1 MSKIFQIA
9 FGLMLMSANCFAAA
23 TSAVIQQMSF
33 GKILQTDGGTAAT
46 IDNTGSFAV
55 NMGGTALSPGHW
67 GIIRYSVPNGETAN
81 ISLALPFNLNIEG
94 NGCTIDVVYI
104 ASPDDTTFI
113 LNDSQR
119 TTDIHISATM
129 IIQGTCANG
138 TYSGVI
144 SLNDGLNTNLNVS
157 VTIGESASTIASIKQ
172 IAPMNFGELISPNTN
187 STVTLDYN
195 GNRTPNGISF
205 VSSKSAAN
213 GEFQIEGAA
222 GTRINVTFPDSV
234 DMGRGMT
241 VNNFNADT
249 GNAFML
255 NAEQQRMRVGATLNV
270 PAKIPAG
277 EYSGS
282 YTVTVSY

>member
-23 TSAVIQQMSF
+23 TSSVIQQMSF
-33 GKILQTDGGTAAT
+33 GKILQTGEFTVITLYTNSEFTDIQNAT
-46 IDNTGSFAV
+46 V
-55 NMGGTALSPGHW
+55 LSNGHV
-67 GIIRYSVPNGETAN
+67 GKVRYSVPDCETAT
-81 ISLALPFNLNIEG
+81 IILNPPPMITTEG
-94 NGCTIDVVYI
+94 NGCTINWVNIVPSFDGSLNNFQGTKDVNITAV
-104 ASPDDTTFI
+104 
-113 LNDSQR
+113 
-119 TTDIHISATM
+119 
-129 IIQGTCANG
+129 IIINGTCANG
-138 TYSGVI
+138 TYSQTI
-144 SLNDGLNTNLNVS
+144 PLNDELNTNMPVS
-157 VTIGESASTIASIKQ
+157 ITIGEGAGTIVGIKQ

-213 GEFQIEGAA
+213 GEFQVEGAA

-282 YTVTVSY
+282 YTVTISY

>member
-1 MSKIFQIA
+1 MI
-9 FGLMLMSANCFAAA
+9 
-23 TSAVIQQMSF
+23 T
-33 GKILQTDGGTAAT
+33 T
-46 IDNTGSFAV
+46 
-55 NMGGTALSPGHW
+55 
-67 GIIRYSVPNGETAN
+67 
-81 ISLALPFNLNIEG
+81 EG
-94 NGCTIDVVYI
+94 NGCSISWANIVPSLNNVQETNDVNITAV
-104 ASPDDTTFI
+104 
-113 LNDSQR
+113 
-119 TTDIHISATM
+119 
-129 IIQGTCANG
+129 IIINGSCANG
-138 TYSGVI
+138 TYSQTI
-144 SLNDGLNTNLNVS
+144 PLNDGLNTNLPVS
-157 VTIGESASTIASIKQ
+157 VTIGDGAGTTVGIRQ
-172 IAPMNFGELISPNTN
+172 IVPMDFGELISPNTN

-277 EYSGS
+277 EYTGS